1 MNTVMKYLSDIR
13 VVIAIAAVVL
23 IIVVWLIAQ
32 RIRANSYR
40 KQLENLERRY
50 NSIKSVPISFKLNK
64 AVAICR
70 VEPGTMDKVAS
81 TKDDFEKCQANL
93 TQISQMLADTEDE
106 ILAGKLKRA
115 KLDLGDL
122 EASIELGDKQVKNL
136 DTFLDSILEKEKS
149 QREEVTQYKNR
160 FHDLRA
166 YAQDHQTQLGFIWPT
181 VEQNIS
187 DIEKMF
193 SAFEEWMYANEYE
206 KAKEELVNIQNAL
219 NHFEALT
226 QEFPNLLNDARGVIP
241 KMVEVLS
248 SDYAKAKSQGV
259 YLDHLEVEKN
269 LSVITSSLQDDLAAL
284 KAGNPQDVKDHL
296 DSYKTRIE
304 QMQGQVH
311 DEIENTAELSRLAKE
326 TESLYQ
332 ETEHTAKYIQDQYS
346 RQSTRLG
353 MRHLEERIQQVS
365 DDLKDI
371 SRRMPSVYES
381 YNEHRTAA
389 SYILSNMKLLN
400 QKLTM
405 CSAKANKIRS
415 EIDAAVSDED
425 RARKQLIAMQVVM
438 NQMQMKIRKYK
449 LPSISQQY
457 EADITKANQYMHT
470 LDHLLNE
477 KQLNM
482 ELLNST
488 LKEAIDFVYTL
499 LDKVNQ
505 LVATVIMFE
514 NTVVFANRY
523 RSTYSDIDS
532 DLTRSELCFRNGE
545 YQDALRIAIGT
556 IEKIYPG
563 NYEKM
568 IKENAKSAA

>member
-13 VVIAIAAVVL
+13 VVIAISAVVL

-32 RIRANSYR
+32 RIRANSFR
-40 KQLENLERRY
+40 KQLEKLETRY

-64 AVAICR
+64 AVAISR

-115 KLDLGDL
+115 KLDLADL
-122 EASIELGDKQVKNL
+122 EASIELGEKQVKSL
-136 DTFLDSILEKEKS
+136 DSFLDSILEKEKS
-149 QREEVTQYKNR
+149 QREEVTQLKNK
-160 FHDLRA
+160 FHDLRSF
-166 YAQDHQTQLGFIWPT
+166 AQDHQTQLGYIWPT

-206 KAKEELVNIQNAL
+206 KAKDELANIQNAL
-219 NHFEALT
+219 DHFEALT

-241 KMVEVLS
+241 KMAEVLS

-269 LSVITSSLQDDLAAL
+269 LSVITSGLQDDLAAL
-284 KAGNPQDVKDHL
+284 KAGNPREVKEHL
-296 DSYKTRIE
+296 DSYRTRIE
-304 QMQGQVH
+304 QMQGQVRN
-311 DEIENTAELSRLAKE
+311 EVENTAELRRLAKE

-332 ETEHTAKYIQDQYS
+332 ETKQTAKYISDQYS

-365 DDLKDI
+365 DELKDI
-371 SRRMPSVYES
+371 SRRMPAVYES
-381 YNEHRTAA
+381 YNEQRTAA

-405 CSAKANKIRS
+405 CAAKANKIRS
-415 EIDAAVSDED
+415 EIDAAVSDEE

-457 EADITKANQYMHT
+457 EADITQANQYMHT

-488 LKEAIDFVYTL
+488 LKEAIDYVYTL